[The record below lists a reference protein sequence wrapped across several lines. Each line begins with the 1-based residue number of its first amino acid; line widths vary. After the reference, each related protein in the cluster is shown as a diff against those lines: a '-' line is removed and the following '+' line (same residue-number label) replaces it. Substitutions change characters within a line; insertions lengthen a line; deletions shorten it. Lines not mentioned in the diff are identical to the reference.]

1 MTAYEM
7 RISDWSSDVCPSDLV
22 DAIAIQA
29 WRNPFHPLHDQPALR
44 GMQRTAGRTGA
55 LVHIEARQRMADAAR
70 AEYARHQLRE
80 SRQRYGCLALVVA
93 AGCAGIQQGI
103 EVVAIDPRQDDVRIV
118 IRGWR
123 RMRRRHAV
131 QAQ

>member
-55 LVHIEARQRMADAAR
+55 LVHIEARHRMADAAR
-70 AEYARHQLRE
+70 AEYARPQLRD
-80 SRQRYGCLALVVA
+80 SRQRSACLATVFA
-93 AGCAGIQQGI
+93 AIRPGIHQGI
-103 EVVAIDPRQDDVRIV
+103 AGAAIHTRQNAVSIG
-118 IRGWR
+118 IRSLPPQR
-123 RMRRRHAV
+123 RPSTV
-131 QAQ
+131 P